1 MDLEHQ
7 NGRRTM
13 LRSIVKSNEDLVMD
27 IFLKAPGHCL
37 ECQPFVRPSRDQLE
51 NKMVFIRSRFLW
63 RKRGSWI
70 ILLGDQKGLQ
80 SAAMKRCYTQPQT
93 HAHIYKYIYI
103 SICCMLRVWPMPAT
117 TRWSRNTNADI
128 DGHTFTLVLISHV
141 NMLHFPHTVPS
152 AQIKLLPGR

>member
-37 ECQPFVRPSRDQLE
+37 ECQPFIRPSRDQLE

-80 SAAMKRCYTQPQT
+80 SAAMKRCYTQPQNYLYIYERVSY
-93 HAHIYKYIYI
+93 IYKYIIYI
-103 SICCMLRVWPMPAT
+103 Y
-117 TRWSRNTNADI
+117 
-128 DGHTFTLVLISHV
+128 
-141 NMLHFPHTVPS
+141 PS
-152 AQIKLLPGR
+152 VAC